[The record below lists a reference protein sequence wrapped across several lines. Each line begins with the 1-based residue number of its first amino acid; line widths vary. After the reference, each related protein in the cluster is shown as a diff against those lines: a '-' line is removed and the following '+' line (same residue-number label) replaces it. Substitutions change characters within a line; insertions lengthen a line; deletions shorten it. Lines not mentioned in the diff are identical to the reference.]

1 MLRTATSRLQ
11 PFGVWMPDLIVLR
24 AHAPELSR
32 AALQGCFM
40 PNARTWCPD
49 TNGGLLLCSLPT
61 VVTRP
66 MHSTLVQGMRST
78 DTQEKEVK
86 NGRLAMVS
94 RPQVLTVLT
103 ISAGKSRTTVCSM
116 WPAAAEVHP
125 KLHALQ
131 FWEGLQ

>member
-11 PFGVWMPDLIVLR
+11 PFGAWMPDFIVLR
-24 AHAPELSR
+24 LMHLSSAEQHRR
-32 AALQGCFM
+32 AASCYMHTLG
-40 PNARTWCPD
+40 A
-49 TNGGLLLCSLPT
+49 LVL
-61 VVTRP
+61 VVTCFCAVCRQWSP

-94 RPQVLTVLT
+94 RPRVLTVLT
-103 ISAGKSRTTVCSM
+103 IPAGTSRTTVCSI
-116 WPAAAEVHP
+116 WPAAAEVHLR
-125 KLHALQ
+125 LHALQ